1 MNVEQRIARLEAE
14 LQLLRAERPAAPLNS
29 SPRRPQDSDP
39 VWPFVMLF
47 PEQTRFVRPN
57 ARELRQLYGVVLAK
71 YPKLGPLKSI
81 THSWASV
88 GEAEHYAGFA
98 SAFERLGFIGRTA
111 QPDKRYYLGHWLS
124 DCRDWLARH
133 RRTAHAQSAPN
144 AESELG

>member
-1 MNVEQRIARLEAE
+1 MNVEQRIARLEAG

-39 VWPFVMLF
+39 VWCS
-47 PEQTRFVRPN
+47 R
-57 ARELRQLYGVVLAK
+57 K

-88 GEAEHYAGFA
+88 SEAEHYAGFA

-133 RRTAHAQSAPN
+133 RRGGYYGNVGAAS
-144 AESELG
+144 